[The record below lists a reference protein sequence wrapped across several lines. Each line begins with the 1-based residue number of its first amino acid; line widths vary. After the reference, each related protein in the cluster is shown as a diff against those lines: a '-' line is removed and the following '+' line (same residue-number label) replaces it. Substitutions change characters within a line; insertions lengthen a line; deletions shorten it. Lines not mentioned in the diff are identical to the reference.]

1 MGTTSRLVAT
11 ALATLVAAGCTDD
24 VLDASYASRSE
35 VEADGAIARGWVPK
49 WLPVEAT
56 HIREVHNV
64 DSSESALAFRLPA
77 GAGWRPPSPCQ
88 PATGSKP
95 RGPRFNREWIP
106 ELDDRA
112 TYYSCPG
119 EEGAGAANVE
129 TVAVLSGGQQVL
141 HWRALAR

>member
-56 HIREVHNV
+56 HIREVDNI

-95 RGPRFNREWIP
+95 EVLASTASGYLNSMTVQRI
-106 ELDDRA
+106 
-112 TYYSCPG
+112 
-119 EEGAGAANVE
+119 
-129 TVAVLSGGQQVL
+129 TVAQVKRARAQQT
-141 HWRALAR
+141 